1 MSLQSAIFGATEGE
15 VGFGYD
21 ANDTNLYRL
30 DSDGHIEFLDAEKG
44 NPTENLFQP
53 VRISQLSS
61 VMKGRWANC

>member
-1 MSLQSAIFGATEGE
+1 M
-15 VGFGYD
+15 GFGYD

-44 NPTENLFQP
+44 NSTENLFQP

>member
-1 MSLQSAIFGATEGE
+1 VSLQSANFGATEGV

-30 DSDGHIEFLDAEKG
+30 DSDEHIEFLDAEKG
-44 NPTENLFQP
+44 NSTENLFQP

-61 VMKGRWANC
+61 VMKGRY